1 MVSAS
6 AFALVCV
13 SALMISGASAATNS
27 TGAAANTTEPAIC
40 TNYYAS
46 CERARSACSDSSSST
61 AAMSCVPA
69 ASGDWAAGSCPAC
82 NSTSFFNVSDAAG
95 AVLSPQPFTFVLGE
109 ATPLLIKGYCLSQS
123 RCRDG
128 RAAAIVLET
137 GKVNKNG
144 DDEWVGFCACDGR
157 SAPIEPFEVGQLVS
171 VPAGSGGPGVAV
183 ANVSING
190 NRTTSTAAS
199 PSSASGTATTSLAAA
214 KSAATSSA
222 AATASA
228 QAEPGQT
235 SANSAGHATSAA
247 SVFALL
253 AVFAASFSAFV

>member
-27 TGAAANTTEPAIC
+27 TAAAANTTEPAIC

-46 CERARSACSDSSSST
+46 CERARSACSGSSSS
-61 AAMSCVPA
+61 AAAASCVPA
-69 ASGDWAAGSCPAC
+69 TSGDWAAGSCPAC

-109 ATPLLIKGYCLSQS
+109 ATPLLIKGYCLS

-171 VPAGSGGPGVAV
+171 VPAGSGGPGVAI

-214 KSAATSSA
+214 NAATSFA

-228 QAEPGQT
+228 QAGSGQT

-253 AVFAASFSAFV
+253 AVFAASYSAVA